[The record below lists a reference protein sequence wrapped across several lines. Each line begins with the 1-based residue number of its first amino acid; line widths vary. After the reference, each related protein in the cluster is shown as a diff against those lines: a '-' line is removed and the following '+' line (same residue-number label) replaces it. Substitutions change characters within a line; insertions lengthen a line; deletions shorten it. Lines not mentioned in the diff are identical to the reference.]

1 MVTQER
7 LAGERM
13 AALARGIVPSGGGGL
28 AAPDPREGGTE
39 IEGGGADF
47 EEGGGWEVGEGLGC
61 PKMEGGGV
69 LYSSFWLGFGLG
81 GFLERFGASD
91 RHWTAPDLGEV

>member
-1 MVTQER
+1 MADRQ
-7 LAGERM
+7 M
-13 AALARGIVPSGGGGL
+13 AAAGWQRQIRG
-28 AAPDPREGGTE
+28 REVAGCAE
-39 IEGGGADF
+39 NEGGGADF

-81 GFLERFGASD
+81 GFWSPPISIGRFRTRGGVRQA
-91 RHWTAPDLGEV
+91 